1 MFSEKSNLHARQ
13 KKHKPGNLRTLALDI
28 TARCNMQCPHCYAD
42 TFRNVEPVDL
52 HILQNT
58 LDEAYDLGV
67 YHYVLQ
73 GGEPIEDPE
82 RLEAILS
89 MIHPDETYIN
99 VVTNGWGMTNEKIQW
114 LKMLKVDKIA
124 FSLDSGIE
132 YEHDNNRKLGS
143 FQRVMTGIDN
153 VLKEGLFASIS
164 TVVTHTSLYSPG
176 FHKAYEFAK
185 SKGIRI
191 DVQIAEPVGKW
202 DGNTENLMT
211 KEDSEYIKELQ
222 MSSPVLL
229 NGQRM
234 VNRDIYCG
242 EFDHCPAGTEFM
254 GITVDGQVLP
264 CNFLQYTLGNIKTNG
279 FREMRDLLLTSQW
292 FDGKHPNCLCGENQ
306 KFISEFI
313 LPYTN
318 VQKPLNARE
327 VFHLKAC
334 INHQ

>member
-1 MFSEKSNLHARQ
+1 MYSEKSKLHTRQ

-28 TARCNMQCPHCYAD
+28 TAQCNMACPHCYAD

-52 HILQNT
+52 KILRKA

-89 MIHPDETYIN
+89 MIYPDETYIN
-99 VVTNGWGMTNEKIQW
+99 IVTNGWGMTKEKIRW
-114 LKMLKVDKIA
+114 LKKLKVDKIA

-132 YEHDNNRKLGS
+132 SEHDKNRKPGS
-143 FQRVMTGIDN
+143 FQRVMIGIDN
-153 VLKEGLFASIS
+153 VLKEGLLTSIS

-176 FHKAYEFAK
+176 FHKAYELAK
-185 SKGIRI
+185 NRGIRI

-202 DGNTENLMT
+202 DGKIEHLMT
-211 KEDSEYIKELQ
+211 KEDTVYIKKLQ
-222 MSSPVLL
+222 IKSPMLS

-234 VNRDIYCG
+234 VNRDIYSG

-264 CNFLQYTLGNIKTNG
+264 CNFLQYTLGNIQTNSIK
-279 FREMRDLLLTSQW
+279 EMRDLLLTSQW
-292 FDGKHPNCLCGENQ
+292 FDGKHPVCLCGENQ
-306 KFISEFI
+306 NFIYKFI
-313 LPYTN
+313 LPYKN
-318 VQKPLNARE
+318 VQKPLNARDI
-327 VFHLKAC
+327 FHLKESTKYD
-334 INHQ
+334 